1 MSEKEQFLD
10 KSRIYVIVT
19 PIVKI
24 PKGIYRMEPGR
35 IMAQVA
41 HASSKLKF
49 GYALSNNAPKD
60 WMVAFYR
67 QSVTTIVLLARDQK
81 ELLHINNLTILANPS
96 LYAEMYEDDNEA
108 VYGTKDPVLTA
119 VAIGP
124 TNKDAVVGI
133 CDYLP
138 KYE

>member
-24 PKGIYRMEPGR
+24 PKGTYRMEPGR

-96 LYAEMYEDDNEA
+96 LYAEMYEDENEA
-108 VYGTKDPVLTA
+108 VYGTKDLVLTA